1 MLDPIRHLKALAF
14 AVTVFLIT
22 SFAVAQVHPHL
33 FPFMP
38 YIWPYISGG
47 TLSYTGTDLE
57 PAPAPD
63 FVLQDQRGTTV
74 SLANSRGKVVLLTFL
89 DPLCTDDCL
98 LLTQEIAAA
107 LARLAVDAQDVMVL
121 AVNVNPDE
129 QSQEKALAFLQLQ
142 GLDQDAAW
150 LFLGGEWEQV
160 AEVIAGYY
168 VSAGE
173 PKPGKAGEV
182 AHQDVVFLIDR
193 AGTLRVLITY
203 PTPAGVTL
211 QDVIIQRVRELL

>member
-1 MLDPIRHLKALAF
+1 M
-14 AVTVFLIT
+14 TVFLIT

-38 YIWPYISGG
+38 YVWPYISGG

-57 PAPAPD
+57 PSPAPAIE
-63 FVLQDQRGTTV
+63 LQDHRNVSV
-74 SLANSRGKVVLLTFL
+74 SLAEKHGKVVLLTFL
-89 DPLCTDDCL
+89 DPVCTDDCL

-107 LARLAVDAQDVMVL
+107 LERLGGEAQDVVVL

-129 QSQEKALAFLQLQ
+129 QNAEKAQAFLRAH
-142 GLDQDAAW
+142 GLDQDGAW
-150 LFLGGEWEQV
+150 HFLGGEWETV
-160 AEVIAGYY
+160 TEVTAAYF

-182 AHQDVVFLIDR
+182 AHQDIVFLIDR
-193 AGTLRVLITY
+193 GGTLRVLITY
-203 PTPAGVTL
+203 PTPAGVSL
-211 QDVIIQRVRELL
+211 QDVIVQRVRELL